1 MAADGLLQS
10 VIRYLGPHPPAP
22 AAPPADA
29 RMFARVT
36 FRRIRA
42 QRRFVDTAGAG
53 PLRRN

>member
-53 PLRRN
+53 PLGRN